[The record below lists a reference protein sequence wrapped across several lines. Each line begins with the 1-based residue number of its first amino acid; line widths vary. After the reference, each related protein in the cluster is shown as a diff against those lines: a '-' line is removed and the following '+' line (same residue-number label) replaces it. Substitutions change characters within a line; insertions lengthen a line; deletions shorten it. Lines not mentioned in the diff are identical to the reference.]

1 MVIASAYRHWK
12 EREIP
17 LRYRKGHI
25 SVSDTKDVPLLLT
38 IRNARAITYDQICSL
53 AHIDGIA
60 ANKRIAHWRLSRL
73 EQSGLVQRIKH
84 DLLFSQP
91 VFSITA
97 SGLEVLESRGHSV
110 LSLPSTTGKIVRRT
124 QILHSVE
131 LAGIRQSLASK
142 GILKSWKWE
151 LEIVSR
157 NLVYEG
163 ESTKDYDALAE
174 IVVGNVTKTLGIEF
188 ERTLKGAGRYENLRR
203 VINAERSVDTILYLA
218 PNSEILYLLAVELR
232 DVRKRIGFALSKS
245 FQADLLDADIL
256 SNSSAGEVISFREF
270 LLS

>member
-1 MVIASAYRHWK
+1 M
-12 EREIP
+12 
-17 LRYRKGHI
+17 RYRRGHI
-25 SVSDTKDVPLLLT
+25 SISDAKDIPLLLT

-53 AHIDGIA
+53 AHMDGLETS
-60 ANKRIAHWRLSRL
+60 KRIMHWRLSRL
-73 EQSGLVQRIKH
+73 ERSGLVQRMKH

-91 VFSITA
+91 IFSITS
-97 SGLEVLESRGHSV
+97 SGLEVLESRGHAL
-110 LSLPSTTGKIVRRT
+110 LSLPSNTREVVRKG

-131 LAGIRQSLASK
+131 LAGVRLSLASH
-142 GILKSWKWE
+142 GILRSWKWE

-174 IVVGNVTKTLGIEF
+174 IAVGDVTKTFGIEF
-188 ERTLKGAGRYENLRR
+188 ERSLKGAGRYEELRR
-203 VINAERSVDTILYLA
+203 VFNAEKSVDTVLYLT

-232 DVRKRIGFALSKS
+232 DVRKRIGFALSKT
-245 FQADLLDADIL
+245 FQTDLLEADIL

-270 LLS
+270 LLG

>member
-1 MVIASAYRHWK
+1 M
-12 EREIP
+12 
-17 LRYRKGHI
+17 RYRRGHI
-25 SVSDTKDVPLLLT
+25 LLSDANDVPLLLT

-53 AHIDGIA
+53 AYIDGIA
-60 ANKRIAHWRLSRL
+60 GSKRIVHWRLSRL
-73 EQSGLVQRIKH
+73 ERSGLVQRMKY

-91 VFSITA
+91 IFSIT
-97 SGLEVLESRGHSV
+97 SLGLEVLESRGHAL
-110 LSLPSTTGKIVRRT
+110 LSLPSTTKEIVRRS

-131 LAGIRQSLASK
+131 LAGIRIALASK
-142 GILKSWKWE
+142 GILMSWKWE

-174 IVVGNVTKTLGIEF
+174 IVVGDVTRSFGIEF
-188 ERTLKGAGRYENLRR
+188 ERTLKGAGRYEELRR
-203 VINAERSVDTILYLA
+203 VFNAERSVDTILYLT

-232 DVRKRIGFALSKS
+232 DVRKRIGFALSKT
-245 FQADLLDADIL
+245 FQANLLDADVL
-256 SNSSAGEVISFREF
+256 SNTSAGEVISFREF

>member
-60 ANKRIAHWRLSRL
+60 ASKRIAHWRLSRL
-73 EQSGLVQRIKH
+73 EQSGLVQRMKH

-91 VFSITA
+91 VFSITTL
-97 SGLEVLESRGHSV
+97 GLEVLESRGHSV
-110 LSLPSTTGKIVRRT
+110 LSLPSTTRKIVHRT

-188 ERTLKGAGRYENLRR
+188 ERTLKGAGRYEDLRR

>member
-1 MVIASAYRHWK
+1 M
-12 EREIP
+12 
-17 LRYRKGHI
+17 RYRRGHI
-25 SVSDTKDVPLLLT
+25 SISDAKDVPLLLT

-53 AHIDGIA
+53 AHMDGIETS
-60 ANKRIAHWRLSRL
+60 KRIVHWRLSRL
-73 EQSGLVQRIKH
+73 ERSGLVQRMKH

-91 VFSITA
+91 VFSITS

-110 LSLPSTTGKIVRRT
+110 LSLPSTTREIVRKT

-131 LAGIRQSLASK
+131 LAEIRLSLASK

-174 IVVGNVTKTLGIEF
+174 IVVGGVIKTFGIEF
-188 ERTLKGAGRYENLRR
+188 ERTIKGASRYEELRR
-203 VINAERSVDTILYLA
+203 VFNTERSVDTVLYLT

-245 FQADLLDADIL
+245 FQADLLDADVL
-256 SNSSAGEVISFREF
+256 SNSSTGEVISFREF
-270 LLS
+270 LLG